1 MKRCPYC
8 SEGIQ
13 DGAMKCRFCGEY
25 LTGEKPGIAKKQ
37 AAPNSTAKKSDHKG
51 GIVFLF
57 FMASIIF
64 SYFMNS
70 WQDIRTFPIIPVA
83 LSTIGAVGIFLSLKL
98 RRQVSLGRNIVLA
111 LCIPAFLISI
121 YALYNGISS
130 YRSYHMEQIIAQ
142 KESLKRESEKK
153 QEIQYLKE
161 HREEFYQEG
170 LAFFKN
176 KKYQE
181 AKDMFSKVLAP
192 ENDYKDAATL
202 SNKTDEILSRMERDK
217 QVASAK
223 VNLAKAE
230 RLLNS
235 KDCNDFETAI
245 QYAEAAKALAIEE
258 KRASSILLRAQIN
271 KLSCFEGD
279 SQIKMA
285 IEILDYKPLKLYVW
299 IKNVSSVVRHANPGY
314 FTLVSV
320 SGRSY
325 SVSSDTYELSR
336 FFDAVDVQPGTEISG
351 SIIFNTLDRPKRL
364 VYSEMPG
371 ASISRE
377 FPFD

>member
-37 AAPNSTAKKSDHKG
+37 VKPSGITKTPDNRAA
-51 GIVFLF
+51 IIFLF
-57 FMASIIF
+57 LMISIAF
-64 SYFMNS
+64 SYLMSS
-70 WQDIRTFPIIPVA
+70 WQDTKTFPIIPLV
-83 LSTIGAVGIFLSLKL
+83 LTTICAIGIFVSLKL
-98 RRQVSLGRNIVLA
+98 LRKVSIWRHIVLA
-111 LCIPAFLISI
+111 VCIPAFLISS

-130 YRSYHMEQIIAQ
+130 LNSYHKEQIIAQ
-142 KESLKRESEKK
+142 KESLKREAEKK
-153 QEIQYLKE
+153 QEILYLTE
-161 HREEFYQEG
+161 HREEFYQKG

-176 KKYQE
+176 RKYQE
-181 AKDMFSKVLAP
+181 AKDMFSKVLTP
-192 ENDYKDAATL
+192 DNDYKDAETL

-217 QVASAK
+217 QVASTK

-258 KRASSILLRAQIN
+258 KRASSILLRAQLN
-271 KLSCFEGD
+271 KLSCFQGD
-279 SQIKMA
+279 DQIKMA
-285 IEILDYKPLKLYVW
+285 IEIMEYKPLKLYVW
-299 IKNVSSVVRHANPGY
+299 IRNVSSVVRHANPGY

-325 SVSSDTYELSR
+325 SVSSHTYDLSR
-336 FFDAVDVQPGTEISG
+336 FFDAVDVQPGTETSG
-351 SIIFNTLDRPKRL
+351 SIIFDAYDRPKRL
-364 VYSEMPG
+364 VYSEELGP
-371 ASISRE
+371 SISRE